1 MRGLERAF
9 GKENAVVTEYTDRN
23 AMDIGKAGAR
33 APAVKRFEFVKFG
46 IVYQPGDNPPNVVL
60 FLQMSRRDA
69 VELGGLKLRLTWF
82 SQGHIAR
89 LPAVQGADDLA
100 TERQRMTIILRVV
113 IRNAGFSGMHVG
125 AAQLFG
131 SDDLAG
137 RCFDQRRAARK
148 NPAL

>member
-23 AMDIGKAGAR
+23 AMDMGKAGDQRR
-33 APAVKRFEFVKFG
+33 AVERFEFVKFG
-46 IVYQPGDNPPNVVL
+46 IVDQPGDNLPHVVL
-60 FLQMSRRDA
+60 FLQINRHDA
-69 VELGGLKLRLTWF
+69 VELGGVELRLTWF

-113 IRNAGFSGMHVG
+113 IRNAGF
-125 AAQLFG
+125 
-131 SDDLAG
+131 
-137 RCFDQRRAARK
+137 
-148 NPAL
+148 